1 MQLRS
6 GKIYTAPTK
15 KIRYDILVKLIA
27 HSELQTEVMP
37 QLKAHKKIFDFLNKH
52 IDDVM
57 NDIQP
62 KSILLDIQENARNI
76 GQTVVSL
83 INNPNTKSKDCD
95 ILFGVLDSIS
105 AFTENA
111 EDDYIEAYI
120 EHEESYR

>member
-15 KIRYDILVKLIA
+15 QIRYEILVKLIV
-27 HSELQTEVMP
+27 HSEVQTEIMS

-52 IDDVM
+52 IDEILR
-57 NDIQP
+57 DIEP
-62 KSILLDIQENARNI
+62 RCILLDIQENARNI
-76 GQTVVSL
+76 SQTVMNL
-83 INNPNTKSKDCD
+83 INNPNTTSKDCD

-105 AFTENA
+105 AFSENA

-120 EHEESYR
+120 EQEESYR